1 MIELELYRNI
11 RRLHNEGHSQRQI
24 ARILGCCRK
33 TIRKYCRGAVLHDAR
48 ATKAQ
53 MELPLSQAME
63 KEIKALLEEN
73 KSLPKKQRRNARDI
87 WRTLKDKGFTAGEST
102 IRRHVRKLVESHP
115 AFVPLDFEPGEMMQ
129 VDWGDMRAFI
139 GGVNTNISVF
149 VTVLPYSYAVYASV
163 FPDKS
168 ETCVVEGHVRA
179 FNFYGGVVRRC
190 LYDNMRTAAAS
201 GSGINAVKNERL
213 KELEAHYGFDGEF
226 CNAYAGWEKGAI
238 ENGVAIVRRLAF
250 TPMPHVEDY
259 AELQQLVD
267 ARCLEYIETHKIRHR
282 LASIKAMFEDERK
295 SFAPLPLVAMEA
307 AKTVAALV
315 NSDLTVF
322 FDGTRYSVPLNY
334 VGERVTLKIS
344 PFTVAVWAK
353 GELVYRHQRVLQKGN
368 HQYIPEHYLE
378 LLTNKP
384 RSIANAAPL
393 RKGVMPKELKDFLGL
408 CKARDKEQQLLEIM
422 LLGRSVDP
430 DSLLAA
436 VGKANASG
444 TPTYQMI
451 CFYLDISLPSDED
464 ESLPGIT
471 VEHINLAEYDRLV
484 GGEEDH
490 DE

>member
-48 ATKAQ
+48 ATKTQ
-53 MELPLSQAME
+53 MELPLSQALE

-87 WRTLKDKGFTAGEST
+87 WRTLKSRGFTAGEST
-102 IRRHVRKLVESHP
+102 IRRHVRRLVESHP

-190 LYDNMRTAAAS
+190 LYDNMRTAASS

-226 CNAYAGWEKGAI
+226 CNAYSGNEKGAV

-250 TPMPHVEDY
+250 TPMPHVEGY

-267 ARCLEYIETHKIRHR
+267 ARCLEYVETHKIRHR
-282 LASIKAMFEDERK
+282 LASIKSMFEDERK
-295 SFAPLPLVAMEA
+295 SLIPLPLVAMEA

-315 NSDLTVF
+315 NSDLTV
-322 FDGTRYSVPLNY
+322 
-334 VGERVTLKIS
+334 
-344 PFTVAVWAK
+344 
-353 GELVYRHQRVLQKGN
+353 
-368 HQYIPEHYLE
+368 
-378 LLTNKP
+378 
-384 RSIANAAPL
+384 
-393 RKGVMPKELKDFLGL
+393 
-408 CKARDKEQQLLEIM
+408 
-422 LLGRSVDP
+422 
-430 DSLLAA
+430 
-436 VGKANASG
+436 
-444 TPTYQMI
+444 
-451 CFYLDISLPSDED
+451 
-464 ESLPGIT
+464 
-471 VEHINLAEYDRLV
+471 
-484 GGEEDH
+484 
-490 DE
+490 